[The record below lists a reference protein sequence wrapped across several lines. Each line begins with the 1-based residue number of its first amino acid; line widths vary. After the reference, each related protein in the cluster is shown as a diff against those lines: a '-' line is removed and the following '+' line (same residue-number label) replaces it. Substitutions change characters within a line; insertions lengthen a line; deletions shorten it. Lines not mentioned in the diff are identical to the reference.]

1 MMYASGSAEKM
12 KLQIFPGWFVTVKP
26 RCLQPRYFKLVVMPS
41 GSLELEQRV
50 S

>member
-12 KLQIFPGWFVTVKP
+12 KLQIPSKRFVTVKP
-26 RCLQPRYFKLVVMPS
+26 RCLQPKHFKLVVMSS
-41 GSLELEQRV
+41 GSLKLEQRV

>member
-12 KLQIFPGWFVTVKP
+12 KLQIFSKRFVTVKT
-26 RCLQPRYFKLVVMPS
+26 RCLQPWYFKLVVMFLS
-41 GSLELEQRV
+41 SLKLEQRV

>member
-12 KLQIFPGWFVTVKP
+12 KLQIFSKRFVTVKP
-26 RCLQPRYFKLVVMPS
+26 RCLPPWYFKLGVMS
-41 GSLELEQRV
+41 LGSLKLEQGM

>member
-12 KLQIFPGWFVTVKP
+12 KLQIFSKRFVTVKP
-26 RCLQPRYFKLVVMPS
+26 RCLPPRYFKLVVMFL
-41 GSLELEQRV
+41 GSLKLEQRV